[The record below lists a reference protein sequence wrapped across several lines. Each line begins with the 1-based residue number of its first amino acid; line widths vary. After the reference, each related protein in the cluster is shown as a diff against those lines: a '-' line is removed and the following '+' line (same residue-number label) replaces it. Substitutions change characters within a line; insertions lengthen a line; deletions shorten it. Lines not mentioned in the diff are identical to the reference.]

1 MAARRLGTSIRLH
14 KVLRN
19 YATGQTIKAQQRAT
33 NIWSAQKTIKL
44 VLSLMAAEEEEEEEL
59 TNQGRQAGPPEV
71 MSRNSGGAKRALSVT
86 EERRY

>member
-1 MAARRLGTSIRLH
+1 MAARRLDTSIRLH
-14 KVLRN
+14 KVLCN

-44 VLSLMAAEEEEEEEL
+44 VLYLMEEEEEEL

>member
-14 KVLRN
+14 KALRN

-44 VLSLMAAEEEEEEEL
+44 VLSLMEAEEEEEEL

>member
-14 KVLRN
+14 KALRN

-44 VLSLMAAEEEEEEEL
+44 VLSLMEAEEEEL

>member
-44 VLSLMAAEEEEEEEL
+44 VLSLMAAEEEEEL